1 MRLCWYIFEFMKHIL
16 FLISLFIMFSCKQD
30 KVVNTSQTLQ
40 TGLWRAT
47 LAVQDQEELPFIFE
61 ANGDGTITIFNA
73 EERIEVDEILING
86 DSIRIQTPV
95 FEGYFSGRFRESGN
109 QITGSFIKPSLDR
122 IVPFTMNYGVKERF
136 TSAAET
142 LSEHESKANIDG
154 SWETVFS
161 PNVPAD
167 RYIAKGTFKSDGD
180 IVTGTFRTTTGDYRY
195 LEGKLDGD
203 ELRLSTFDGAHAFLF
218 IATVTDSTMQ
228 GQFYSGNHFKEA
240 FTAIKNN
247 DYELPDAK
255 GLTYLKEGYDR
266 FDFSFNDTEGK
277 LVSLQDEQ
285 FKDKVVLVQIL
296 GSWCPNCLEESIF
309 YRDYLASNPN
319 EELEIIGLAFEYA
332 KTEETAIKSI
342 KRLEDRLKLPYPVLL
357 AQYGEGADKKKAAE
371 KLPMLNHVL
380 SYPTTIYIDKKGAVR
395 RIHTGYNGTATG
407 EKHLEFKK
415 EFEEFVAQLLA
426 E

>member
-1 MRLCWYIFEFMKHIL
+1 MKQIL
-16 FLISLFIMFSCKQD
+16 ILISFISIISCKQD
-30 KVVNTSQTLQ
+30 KVVITPQTLNS
-40 TGLWRAT
+40 GFWRAT

-61 ANGDGTITIFNA
+61 ANDDGTITIYNA
-73 EERIEVDEILING
+73 EERIEVDEIEING

-95 FEGYFSGRFRESGN
+95 FEGYFAGRFRESGN

-122 IVPFTMNYGVKERF
+122 VVPFTMNYGVKERF
-136 TSAAET
+136 VSSAEK
-142 LSEHESKANIDG
+142 LSENTANVKVDG

-161 PNVPAD
+161 PDNAND

-218 IATVTDSTMQ
+218 VATVTDSAMQ
-228 GQFYSGNHFKEA
+228 GQFYSGDHWKEPFVA
-240 FTAIKNN
+240 TKNDN
-247 DYELPDAK
+247 YELPDANT
-255 GLTYLKEGYDR
+255 LTYLKEGYDR
-266 FDFSFNDTEGK
+266 LAFSFPDSSGDM
-277 LVSLQDEQ
+277 VSLEDKR
-285 FKDKVVLVQIL
+285 FKNKVVLIKL
-296 GSWCPNCLEESIF
+296 MGTWCPNCLEESKFIKQ
-309 YRDYLASNPN
+309 YLKEFPSDD
-319 EELEIIGLAFEYA
+319 LEVVSLAFEYA
-332 KTEETAIKSI
+332 PTKEKAFASI
-342 KRLEDRLKLPYPVLL
+342 KRMQERLDIPYPILL
-357 AQYGEGADKKKAAE
+357 AQWGDSDKKKAAE

-380 SYPTTIYIDKKGAVR
+380 SYPTLIFVDKKGTVR

-415 EFEEFVAQLLA
+415 GFEEFVAQLLA

>member
-1 MRLCWYIFEFMKHIL
+1 M
-16 FLISLFIMFSCKQD
+16 
-30 KVVNTSQTLQ
+30 
-40 TGLWRAT
+40 
-47 LAVQDQEELPFIFE
+47 
-61 ANGDGTITIFNA
+61 
-73 EERIEVDEILING
+73 
-86 DSIRIQTPV
+86 
-95 FEGYFSGRFRESGN
+95 
-109 QITGSFIKPSLDR
+109 
-122 IVPFTMNYGVKERF
+122 
-136 TSAAET
+136 
-142 LSEHESKANIDG
+142 
-154 SWETVFS
+154 
-161 PNVPAD
+161 
-167 RYIAKGTFKSDGD
+167 
-180 IVTGTFRTTTGDYRY
+180 
-195 LEGKLDGD
+195 
-203 ELRLSTFDGAHAFLF
+203 
-218 IATVTDSTMQ
+218 
-228 GQFYSGNHFKEA
+228 
-240 FTAIKNN
+240 
-247 DYELPDAK
+247 
-255 GLTYLKEGYDR
+255 KEGYDR

-319 EELEIIGLAFEYA
+319 EELEIVGLAFEYA

>member
-1 MRLCWYIFEFMKHIL
+1 MSII
-16 FLISLFIMFSCKQD
+16 SCKQD
-30 KVVNTSQTLQ
+30 KVVITPQTLNS
-40 TGLWRAT
+40 GFWRAT
-47 LAVQDQEELPFIFE
+47 LAVQDQEKLPFVFE
-61 ANGDGTITIFNA
+61 VNDDGIITIYNA
-73 EERIEVDEILING
+73 EERIEVDEIEING

-95 FEGYFSGRFRESGN
+95 FEGYFVGRFRESGN

-122 IVPFTMNYGVKERF
+122 VVPFTMTHGVKERF
-136 TSAAET
+136 PSAPEGVSESAA
-142 LSEHESKANIDG
+142 NVNVDG

-161 PNVPAD
+161 PDNAND

-218 IATVTDSTMQ
+218 VATVTDSTMQ
-228 GQFYSGNHFKEA
+228 GQFYSGNHFKES
-240 FTAIKNN
+240 FTAIKND

-255 GLTYLKEGYDR
+255 GLTYLRDGYDK
-266 FDFSFNDTEGK
+266 FDFSFKDTKGR
-277 LVSLQDEQ
+277 LVSLQDEEY
-285 FKDKVVLVQIL
+285 KDKVVLVQIL

-309 YRDYLASNPN
+309 YRDYITGNPN
-319 EELEIIGLAFEYA
+319 ENLKVVGLAFEYA
-332 KTEETAIKSI
+332 KTEATAVKSI
-342 KRLEDRLKLPYPVLL
+342 NRLTDRLQLPYPVLL

-380 SYPTTIYIDKKGAVR
+380 SYPTTIYIDKEGAVR

-407 EKHLEFKK
+407 EKHLEFKE
-415 EFEEFVAQLLA
+415 EFEKFVAQLLA

>member
-1 MRLCWYIFEFMKHIL
+1 MKHIL
-16 FLISLFIMFSCKQD
+16 ILISFISIISCKQD
-30 KVVNTSQTLQ
+30 KVVITPQTLNS
-40 TGLWRAT
+40 GFWRAT
-47 LAVQDQEELPFIFE
+47 LAVQDQEELPFVFE
-61 ANGDGTITIFNA
+61 VNDDEIITIYNA
-73 EERIEVDEILING
+73 EERIEVDEIEING

-95 FEGYFSGRFRESGN
+95 FEGYFVGRFRESGN

-122 IVPFTMNYGVKERF
+122 VVPFTMNYGVKERF
-136 TSAAET
+136 VSSAEV
-142 LSEHESKANIDG
+142 LSENTASVNVDG

-161 PNVPAD
+161 PDNAKD

-218 IATVTDSTMQ
+218 VATVTDSTMQ

-266 FDFSFNDTEGK
+266 FDFSFKDTSGRI
-277 LVSLQDEQ
+277 VSLQDEEY
-285 FKDKVVLVQIL
+285 KDKVVLVQIM

-309 YRDYLASNPN
+309 YRDYITGNPN
-319 EELEIIGLAFEYA
+319 ENLKVVGLAFEYA
-332 KTEETAIKSI
+332 KTEATAVKSI
-342 KRLEDRLKLPYPVLL
+342 NRLTDRLQLPYPVLL

-407 EKHLEFKK
+407 EKHLEFKE
-415 EFEEFVAQLLA
+415 EFEKFIAQLLA